1 MAGTPSVP
9 GDVDGDRLVGFG
21 DLLTLLQSWG
31 KCQDCGSCPADVDG
45 DCVVGFGDVLV
56 VLQGWS

>member
-21 DLLTLLQSWG
+21 DLQSWG